1 MKGTFTGLDF
11 VSLTT
16 RYKPYQNFKAE
27 FVYEVNEED
36 ISMSTSKT
44 LSSLCGVT
52 NLRLITEVSPNMELG
67 FEHRWDLLDNTTAL
81 VLALQITPTED
92 TILQAKI
99 DSTGELEATATY
111 TGYENW
117 EVAATTLMHLD
128 GFNECVP
135 DLGISLQYFI

>member
-44 LSSLCGVT
+44 LSSLCGAT

-67 FEHRWDLLDNTTAL
+67 FEYRWDLLDNTTAL
-81 VLALQITPTED
+81 VLAFQSTPTED
-92 TILQAKI
+92 TILKAKI
-99 DSTGELEATATY
+99 DSTGEVEATATY
-111 TGYENW
+111 TGLENW
-117 EVAATTLMHLD
+117 EVVANTLMHLD
-128 GFNECVP
+128 GLSKGVP